1 MKAFETLG
9 ARRVGNSWI
18 TPERYVITP
27 IHGAA
32 RVGDKSR
39 GIRPIRWKV
48 WLRDRH
54 WFSYAETSGEVL
66 TIIRNH
72 RRDQKNANDVC
83 SNAAD

>member
-27 IHGAA
+27 VHGAA

-48 WLRDRH
+48 WIRDSA
-54 WFSYAETSGEVL
+54 WFAYGETSGDIVA
-66 TIIRNH
+66 TIREH
-72 RRDQKNANDVC
+72 RRERT
-83 SNAAD
+83 